1 MPIDVA
7 LLGRG
12 MPPFLT
18 RPSRTSD
25 ALRRARSRITNDMM
39 KEKSE

>member
-12 MPPFLT
+12 MPSFLT
-18 RPSRTSD
+18 RPSGTSD
-25 ALRRARSRITNDMM
+25 TLRRARSRITNNMM
-39 KEKSE
+39 KEKCE